1 MVIARD
7 IFVMVT
13 TEVPVIVVLPVSG
26 CTVDDVALEGLIG
39 VLRLLMGPSSIEEQY
54 DKNLTLT
61 RGT

>member
-1 MVIARD
+1 
-7 IFVMVT
+7 MVT